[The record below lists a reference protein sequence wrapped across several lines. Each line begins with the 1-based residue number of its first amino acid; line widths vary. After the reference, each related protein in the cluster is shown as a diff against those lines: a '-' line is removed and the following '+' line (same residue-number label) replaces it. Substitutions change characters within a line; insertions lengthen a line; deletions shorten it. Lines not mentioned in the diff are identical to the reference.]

1 TKEVRPKV
9 NLEYNQRVCAKSAP
23 TSKFISDQQVQ
34 YRYCFLGKGLYLQNS
49 DYGRKDLNEEL
60 SLHNHVKRVL
70 EVIVDLLIDKLG
82 MVKPLIKK

>member
-1 TKEVRPKV
+1 DLLKV
-9 NLEYNQRVCAKSAP
+9 EFNESILE
-23 TSKFISDQQVQ
+23 
-34 YRYCFLGKGLYLQNS
+34 
-49 DYGRKDLNEEL
+49 DLNEEL